1 MAMPMC
7 GMCSCP
13 TTIARAAPGCS
24 TGTGGPVCR
33 PPISPIMM
41 ATHWHP
47 ERRQRFERP
56 LLEHYH
62 ATLLASGIKGY
73 DRPALDHDYRLAVLF
88 QLITPV
94 VQANAGIPPA
104 VWWEHLERIMLA
116 IDYLGCREL
125 LSS

>member
-1 MAMPMC
+1 MATGKNLSVIHGDAHVWNVFLPNDDSE
-7 GMCSCP
+7 GS
-13 TTIARAAPGCS
+13 ARLFDWDWRPGLPA
-24 TGTGGPVCR
+24 TDLAY
-33 PPISPIMM
+33 MM
-41 ATHWHP
+41 ATHWYP

-94 VQANAGIPPA
+94 V
-104 VWWEHLERIMLA
+104 
-116 IDYLGCREL
+116 
-125 LSS
+125 